1 MSTISSYRT
10 SARVARRLGPVVALA
25 LAAGSLTACGSDAD
39 SDGESGTTTIT
50 FALSYLPDPYL
61 NGLAYAMQEGLFED
75 AGIEVELLPFG
86 STSSDSLV
94 ASGQAQFGNTVD
106 VRSALLAQATGMP
119 VTSLMALYQHEPY
132 VLTTLASAGYTS
144 PADLAGTTYGGFGSP
159 MELAVVNDMIANDG
173 GTTPSDSVT
182 LSVAAFDA
190 LTSERVD
197 SVLAFPGDN
206 FAFEQ
211 SGTEITTFDPLD
223 YGVPDGYASLVLA
236 NDDFVEQNPEVAEK
250 FMTALQAGYAAAL
263 ADPTKADEYTL
274 EEYAG
279 EIDPAMA
286 ADTSIDQT
294 EWLYPSADGIV
305 GSQDVAL
312 WQQNADWMI
321 EQGILADKDG
331 TPLTEFDVTPF
342 VSNEYLK

>member
-1 MSTISSYRT
+1 MATFTSKPALLAIAAVGVAALLGGCSASSGT
-10 SARVARRLGPVVALA
+10 DG
-25 LAAGSLTACGSDAD
+25 DAS
-39 SDGESGTTTIT
+39 SDGELTKVT
-50 FALSYLPDPYL
+50 FALSYLPDISL
-61 NGLAYAMQEGLFED
+61 NGLTYADKEGLFEE
-75 AGIEVELLPFG
+75 AGLEVEILPWG
-86 STSSDSLV
+86 ATTPEALV
-94 ASGQAQFGNTVD
+94 GSGQADFGLATD
-106 VRSALLAQATGMP
+106 IRTALIAMAAGNQ
-119 VTSLMALYQHEPY
+119 VTSLMALYQHAPY
-132 VLTTLASAGYTS
+132 VLTTLASDGYSS

-159 MELAVVNDMIANDG
+159 MELAVVNDMIAHDG
-173 GTTPSDSVT
+173 GSTPAESVT

-190 LTSERVD
+190 LTSGRVD

-236 NDDFVEQNPEVAEK
+236 NNAFVDGNPDVTEK

-263 ADPTKADEYTL
+263 ADPTKADDYTL

-305 GSQDVAL
+305 GSQEIDL
-312 WQQNADWMI
+312 WQTNADWMI
-321 EQGILADKDG
+321 EQGILSDKDG
-331 TPLTEFDVTPF
+331 TLLTEFDVTPF